1 MEINQAIE
9 DWLELCPCDNF
20 TVKDLQTFGG
30 KFNRSKTITLL
41 YNEFKIEEEEEEED
55 GDDYEPSDQEMMAAF
70 GTKWHDGL

>member
-20 TVKDLQTFGG
+20 SVKDQHAFGG
-30 KFNRSKTITLL
+30 KFNRSKTITLNFN
-41 YNEFKIEEEEEEED
+41 Y
-55 GDDYEPSDQEMMAAF
+55 DDYTEPTDQEVMSQF

>member
-9 DWLELCPCDNF
+9 DWIELCPCDNF

-30 KFNRSKTITLL
+30 KFNRSKTITLSFN
-41 YNEFKIEEEEEEED
+41 Y
-55 GDDYEPSDQEMMAAF
+55 DDYTEPTDQEMMSAF

>member
-9 DWLELCPCDNF
+9 EWLELCPCDNF

-30 KFNRSKTITLL
+30 KFNRSKTITLSF
-41 YNEFKIEEEEEEED
+41 NS
-55 GDDYEPSDQEMMAAF
+55 DDYTEPSDQEMMAAF

>member
-20 TVKDLQTFGG
+20 TIEDQQDLGE
-30 KFNRSKTITLL
+30 KFNRSKTITLSF
-41 YNEFKIEEEEEEED
+41 NH
-55 GDDYEPSDQEMMAAF
+55 DDYTEPTDQEMMAAF

>member
-9 DWLELCPCDNF
+9 EWLDLCPCDNF

-30 KFNRSKTITLL
+30 KFNRSKTITLSFN
-41 YNEFKIEEEEEEED
+41 Y
-55 GDDYEPSDQEMMAAF
+55 DDYTEPTDQEMMAAF